1 MSFTVKAFGGC
12 QNPRRCE
19 PCCQNCPGLFKQAK
33 VLITPHNANGF
44 QSATPNEAVGPF
56 VNGPRQEVSIK
67 VWEDKCLQCA
77 RLNRGGK

>member
-1 MSFTVKAFGGC
+1 MSFTLPAFCGY
-12 QNPRRCE
+12 QKPRCCE
-19 PCCQNCPGLFKQAK
+19 PCCRTCPGLFKQAK
-33 VLITPHNANGF
+33 ALMTPHNANGC

-56 VNGPRQEVSIK
+56 VNGPRQEVTIK